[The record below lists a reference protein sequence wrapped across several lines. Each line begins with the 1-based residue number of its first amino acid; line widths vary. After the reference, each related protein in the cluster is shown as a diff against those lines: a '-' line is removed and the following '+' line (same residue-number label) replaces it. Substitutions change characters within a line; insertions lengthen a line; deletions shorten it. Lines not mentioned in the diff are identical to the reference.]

1 MKLEPWVPAC
11 VLFDWWFSPWEH
23 WVVLTVLSPQGLLLW
38 VGIRLGEVTGTCP
51 RGGKVQS
58 EFPWNFTSW
67 LRLPW
72 NCMETRDTRSSH
84 TSTWSVSRPS
94 TANTTLPSTR
104 GSTVGRSLIN
114 VRSAAQLSPTALCSS
129 YITGVTLLKN
139 FLFVK
144 NVGKLFK
151 IGQVSSDTTSS
162 TAGRTQYEC
171 FECGQIFQH
180 RLYLLWHQQTHTGE
194 KPYECSECG
203 KVLLESAALIH
214 HYVSTLGRSH
224 FSASSVAKPSTTG
237 RTSRHTR
244 AFTLGRCL

>member
-1 MKLEPWVPAC
+1 MAQASLELHGDQRYQIQPYKYMECEQAFNC
-11 VLFDWWFSPWEH
+11 KH
-23 WVVLTVLSPQGLLLW
+23 YLTQHQG
-38 VGIRLGEVTGTCP
+38 IHSGEKPYKCEECT
-51 RGGKVQS
+51 
-58 EFPWNFTSW
+58 
-67 LRLPW
+67 
-72 NCMETRDTRSSH
+72 
-84 TSTWSVSRPS
+84 
-94 TANTTLPSTR
+94 
-104 GSTVGRSLIN
+104 
-114 VRSAAQLSPTALCSS
+114 QLSPTALCSS
-129 YITGVTLLKN
+129 YITGVTHLKN

-214 HYVSTLGRSH
+214 HYVSTLGRSL

-237 RTSRHTR
+237 HTSRHTR

>member
-1 MKLEPWVPAC
+1 MMPYECTSEGRSPARSHT
-11 VLFDWWFSPWEH
+11 FFNTIWS
-23 WVVLTVLSPQGLLLW
+23 
-38 VGIRLGEVTGTCP
+38 ILG
-51 RGGKVQS
+51 R
-58 EFPWNFTSW
+58 
-67 LRLPW
+67 
-72 NCMETRDTRSSH
+72 SH

-114 VRSAAQLSPTALCSS
+114 VRSAAELSPTTVCSF

-214 HYVSTLGRSH
+214 HYVIHTGE
-224 FSASSVAKPSTTG
+224 KPFECLQCG
-237 RTSRHTR
+237 K
-244 AFTLGRCL
+244 AFTHCSTFILCKKGPHQREDV

>member
-1 MKLEPWVPAC
+1 MECEQAFNCK
-11 VLFDWWFSPWEH
+11 H
-23 WVVLTVLSPQGLLLW
+23 YLTQHQG
-38 VGIRLGEVTGTCP
+38 IHSGEKPYKCEECT
-51 RGGKVQS
+51 
-58 EFPWNFTSW
+58 
-67 LRLPW
+67 
-72 NCMETRDTRSSH
+72 
-84 TSTWSVSRPS
+84 
-94 TANTTLPSTR
+94 
-104 GSTVGRSLIN
+104 
-114 VRSAAQLSPTALCSS
+114 QLSPTALCSS

-203 KVLLESAALIH
+203 KVFLESTPLIH

>member
-1 MKLEPWVPAC
+1 M
-11 VLFDWWFSPWEH
+11 
-23 WVVLTVLSPQGLLLW
+23 TVISSQGLLLW

-114 VRSAAQLSPTALCSS
+114 VRSAAQLSPTALCSF

-162 TAGRTQYEC
+162 TAGRTHTSALSVDRSSNTGHIS
-171 FECGQIFQH
+171 CG
-180 RLYLLWHQQTHTGE
+180 
-194 KPYECSECG
+194 
-203 KVLLESAALIH
+203 
-214 HYVSTLGRSH
+214 
-224 FSASSVAKPSTTG
+224 
-237 RTSRHTR
+237 TSRHTQERSPMSALSVGR
-244 AFTLGRCL
+244 APLRALP